1 MRRVNVLREN
11 TAQRCGNADR
21 FRINCPCGE
30 MREEE
35 GAGFVGWEESQE
47 LGHGGSRYELRRYEL
62 RVSGARR

>member
-1 MRRVNVLREN
+1 MRRVDVFCESPI
-11 TAQRCGNADR
+11 QGGGNADR

-47 LGHGGSRYELRRYEL
+47 LGH
-62 RVSGARR
+62 VSWSKVEGRKSKVSAARR